1 MANNH
6 LLSSLFLVL
15 SLAILVPSKA
25 SAVPAIFLLGDSML
39 DVGTNNFV
47 NGSIARAD
55 FPRNGV
61 DFPNSEP
68 TGRFSNGYNVA
79 DFLAKLMGFNRS
91 PEPYLSLPTP
101 RPGFGDGSF
110 QGVNFA
116 SGGSGLLN
124 ETGQIYVVV
133 PMSEQVQQFRAVDNI
148 LTAVMGQE
156 SARKLVSQSLFVFSS
171 GSNDIFAYFMRLAN
185 GLPVPTPAEFITSQ
199 ITAYESYITEL
210 YNLGARKFGII
221 SVGAIGCCPAQRALA
236 INPDGGCLAIVNI
249 FATTF
254 NSELVTLLHNISSK
268 LPGIKYSIGDMYTMT
283 AHVIETPQDY
293 NFTEVES
300 ACCGIGRYNAEEV
313 CYIRSRLCQNRS
325 DYLFWDQFH
334 LTEAAAHLAADY
346 LYHGNT
352 TYATPVNFFQLVED
366 NHSTILLNT

>member
-1 MANNH
+1 MAHNH

-61 DFPNSEP
+61 DFPNGEP

-116 SGGSGLLN
+116 SGASGLLN
-124 ETGQIYVVV
+124 ETGQIFVVV
-133 PMSEQVQQFRAVDNI
+133 PMSEQVQQFRAVANI

-171 GSNDIFAYFMRLAN
+171 GSNDIFAYFMRVAS
-185 GLPVPTPAEFITSQ
+185 GQPVPTFAEFITSQ

-236 INPDGGCLAIVNI
+236 INPDGDCLAIMNI

-313 CYIRSRLCQNRS
+313 CNIRSRLCQNRS
-325 DYLFWDQFH
+325 DYLFWDLFH

-352 TYATPVNFFQLVED
+352 TYATPINFFQLVED